1 MDVPKQIEEGEPM
14 AKPKPTKLQVLVSL
28 APHAQTGRKPK
39 KPPTANGR
47 LDQLIK
53 DSDAWIRKIQEVW
66 FAQDDPII
74 EDAVG
79 ATTQP
84 NLADKYDEAIAT
96 MRRIAAY
103 AEVAEEKL
111 QNGMQKAKKKLN
123 DASK

>member
-1 MDVPKQIEEGEPM
+1 M
-14 AKPKPTKLQVLVSL
+14 AKSKPTKQQVLASL

-39 KPPTANGR
+39 KPPTVDGR

-53 DSDAWIRKIQEVW
+53 DSEAWIRKIQEVW
-66 FAQDDPII
+66 FAQDDPLI

-84 NLADKYDEAIAT
+84 NLADKYDEAIGT

-111 QNGMQKAKKKLN
+111 QNGMRKAKKKLK
-123 DASK
+123 DAAE